1 LKLWFEFL
9 GHASV
14 SWDEAGVEDVARFVA
29 WLRAPAGNVI
39 VLAGGSG
46 AREPATVNRYL
57 AGVFGF
63 YDHHARTGL
72 GSLPSWSRGGGSAA
86 ARISRSCIT

>member
-1 LKLWFEFL
+1 MPR
-9 GHASV
+9 S

-39 VLAGGSG
+39 VLADGSG
-46 AREPATVNRYL
+46 VRGPATVNRYL

-63 YDHHARTGL
+63 YDHHARTGV
-72 GSLPSWSRGGGSAA
+72 GWLPSWSRGGGSAA
-86 ARISRSCIT
+86 ARTSRSCIT